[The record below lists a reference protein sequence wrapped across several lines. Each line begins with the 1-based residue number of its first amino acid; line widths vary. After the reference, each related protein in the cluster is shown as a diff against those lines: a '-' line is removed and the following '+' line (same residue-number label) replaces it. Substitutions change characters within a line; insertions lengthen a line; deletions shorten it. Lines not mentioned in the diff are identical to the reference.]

1 MDEVRHLIYCLV
13 PEHLQEE
20 LLGDLRTHFA
30 GDDRVRVIVERRK
43 RERRASARGGMPSR
57 SREEEV
63 QDRRS
68 GTDRRRP
75 ALPRWFDVLPP
86 HLARRAEGVKFV
98 QRMLPNTGILAGMD
112 VLGVVEQVRNQHPE
126 APTELYW
133 RIYERVHSR
142 LSLLLGDP
150 ETAEKQAPTGFGHIL
165 DAIENSD
172 SEIKDFDTL
181 LYDTLDRAFEDV
193 AAKEE
198 EAAEEEFID
207 DGMSLAITDPTL
219 DEPVQIAERDPSWFG
234 RGMSERDK
242 ILRAAREHVQAVEHI
257 GSTGV
262 PAIAARPIVDIMIGV
277 ERMQEAAELRNALVE
292 LGYERCGNA
301 GMPGRAYYR
310 KRGVLEFDVHVVK
323 FEGELWN
330 DAISL
335 RDFLR
340 RNPGEAANWAGMKR
354 RAARAP
360 GGDML
365 LKYAEHRAPA
375 LRELMERAAE
385 TSQRAA

>member
-13 PEHLQEE
+13 PEHLQDE

-112 VLGVVEQVRNQHPE
+112 VLGVVEQVRSQHPE

-150 ETAEKQAPTGFGHIL
+150 EAADKQAPTGFGHIL
-165 DAIENSD
+165 DAIERAE

-181 LYDTLDRAFEDV
+181 LYDTLDRAFEGAV
-193 AAKEE
+193 QEVKEE
-198 EAAEEEFID
+198 EPEPID

-219 DEPVQIAERDPSWFG
+219 DEPVFIAERDPTWFG
-234 RGMSERDK
+234 RGMSERER
-242 ILRAAREHVQAVEHI
+242 ILRSAREHVVAVEHI

-277 ERMQEAAELRNALVE
+277 ERMQEAAELRKALIE

-310 KRGVLEFDVHVVK
+310 KRGVLECDVHVVK

-330 DAISL
+330 DAIAL

-340 RNPGEAANWAGMKR
+340 RSPAEAANWAGAKR
-354 RAARAP
+354 RAARE
-360 GGDML
+360 GGDSL
-365 LKYAEHRAPA
+365 LKYAELRAPF

>member
-1 MDEVRHLIYCLV
+1 M
-13 PEHLQEE
+13 
-20 LLGDLRTHFA
+20 
-30 GDDRVRVIVERRK
+30 
-43 RERRASARGGMPSR
+43 
-57 SREEEV
+57 
-63 QDRRS
+63 
-68 GTDRRRP
+68 
-75 ALPRWFDVLPP
+75 
-86 HLARRAEGVKFV
+86 KFV

-150 ETAEKQAPTGFGHIL
+150 EAAEKQAPIGFGHIL
-165 DAIENSD
+165 DAIEKSPG
-172 SEIKDFDTL
+172 EIKEFDEL
-181 LYDTLDRAFEDV
+181 LYTVLDRAFEDT

-198 EAAEEEFID
+198 EPEVEAGFD

-219 DEPVQIAERDPSWFG
+219 DEFVQIAERDPSWFG

-242 ILRAAREHVQAVEHI
+242 ILRAARDHVLAVEHI

-262 PAIAARPIVDIMIGV
+262 PAIAARPIVDLMIGV
-277 ERMQEAAELRNALVE
+277 ERMQEAAELRNALLE

-330 DAISL
+330 DAIAF

-340 RNPGEAANWAGMKR
+340 RNPGEAAQWASAKR
-354 RAARAP
+354 RAART
-360 GGDML
+360 DDSL
-365 LKYAEHRAPA
+365 LKYSELRAPA
-375 LRELMERAAE
+375 LRELMERAA
-385 TSQRAA
+385 QLAQDAA